1 MARIRTV
8 KPELFRHEALFEAEQ
23 KSGLPLRLAYIGIF
37 TACDR
42 EGRFK
47 WKPRALKLDVIPYD
61 DVDFSRVL
69 DALVTYGFIVKYEF
83 EGNQFGC
90 IPSWN
95 THQVI
100 NNRESTSILP
110 SLEES
115 TVCTRDPHVK
125 HASTTPLM
133 HAQGEWKGKEGNR
146 KGNKEGAIVTRPEFV
161 DEQIWNDWLVI
172 RKKKN
177 APLTQT
183 AWNLMTNEVQKS
195 GWSIDKAIEECC
207 LRTWASFKAEWVADK
222 QAANRTVSFAQQER
236 ELGWKRWEEMTGR
249 EHPDRLAHEGKRPNQ
264 FIDIQATDILEI
276 GK

>member
-69 DALVTYGFIVKYEF
+69 DALVTHGFIVKYEF
-83 EGNQFGC
+83 EGDQFGC
-90 IPSWN
+90 IPSWH

-110 SLEES
+110 SPEES
-115 TVCTRDPHVK
+115 TVCTCDPRVTN
-125 HASTTPLM
+125 ASTTTLV
-133 HAQGEWKGKEGNR
+133 HTQAEGKGRERKGKGREGN
-146 KGNKEGAIVTRPEFV
+146 GAVVQRPDSV
-161 DEQIWNDWLVI
+161 SQQVWDDWLSV
-172 RKKKN
+172 RKKKG
-177 APLTQT
+177 ASSLSQT
-183 AWNLMTNEVQKS
+183 AWDKVVSEVQIS
-195 GWSIDKAIEECC
+195 GWTFENAISECC
-207 LRTWASFKAEWVADK
+207 LRNWIGFKAEWVTNSQNKPAETAYQK
-222 QAANRTVSFAQQER
+222 SQR
-236 ELGWKRWEEMTGR
+236 EAMEALAPGVARKAPFNPNIFEAENVTFIEGR
-249 EHPDRLAHEGKRPNQ
+249 
-264 FIDIQATDILEI
+264 
-276 GK
+276 